1 MLVAEDNV
9 INQKVITRLLASLGV
24 TPVVVADGN
33 EAVAAVQSRAEAGR
47 PFDVVLMDIMMP
59 EMDGLTATRA
69 LRSLGAAVRQPH
81 IIALTANVM
90 QGDRERCL
98 AAGCDAYLP
107 KPVRRDQLVEALT
120 HLPSSMTQRPAGER
134 AVRVEAG
141 E

>member
-33 EAVAAVQSRAEAGR
+33 EAVTAIQSRAEAGR
-47 PFDVVLMDIMMP
+47 PFDIVLMDIMMP

-69 LRSLGAAVRQPH
+69 IRALGTSFRQPH

-107 KPVRRDQLVEALT
+107 KPVRRDQLVEART
-120 HLPSSMTQRPAGER
+120 HLPPSMGQRPVGER
-134 AVRVEAG
+134 AVRAEAS